1 MSDYQEIDF
10 VETNVETIET
20 ELLNMYEEIM
30 NESVAPG
37 SPVRLFIMWIAQVIV
52 QQRVIMTAQRAM
64 FHDMHAGNI

>member
-52 QQRVIMTAQRAM
+52 QQRVIINDSAKSTVPRYAR
-64 FHDMHAGNI
+64 GE